1 MFGLL
6 HCRKSTYSTVQFHI
20 LEHSGVAPQI
30 SLVETISPNI
40 NRKALQKEAE
50 SWRNDPRKH
59 VQQVDWMLHLNDST
73 RRRLEAKAPLRMKQQ
88 SWVSA
93 SSALIRPNSF
103 SLVIDETLPKTP
115 STVGVA
121 TRIGSLQ
128 AGGHNLTK
136 KKNRLGCL
144 QDGQRATQRPSSAP
158 PMATGCFVRSDEQA
172 MALVLHDMGTQQPP
186 TQQALYN
193 FPRRQTLSVPQTPAS
208 DSRCIREGLTS
219 RQLQARQNRQRE
231 SNGKDVVGHKESKG
245 RDVVGKTMKHTVS
258 IINVSPFANASVS
271 HSAHEPSTSLQQTIQ
286 KPDIY
291 GNAHE
296 MAHISSCFNE
306 RDSAAR
312 AQTHGRVRPVANVLL
327 MCC

>member
-1 MFGLL
+1 M
-6 HCRKSTYSTVQFHI
+6 QFHI
-20 LEHSGVAPQI
+20 LAHSGVAPQI
-30 SLVETISPNI
+30 SLVETTSPNM
-40 NRKALQKEAE
+40 NQPSYSGSLRNALQNETE
-50 SWRNDPRKH
+50 NWRNDSRKL
-59 VQQVDWMLHLNDST
+59 VQQVDCMFHLNSTSST
-73 RRRLEAKAPLRMKQQ
+73 RRRLEPKSPARMQQ
-88 SWVSA
+88 LSWVSA
-93 SSALIRPNSF
+93 SSACRPNSF
-103 SLVIDETLPKTP
+103 SLVIVDDKTLPEG
-115 STVGVA
+115 VGVA
-121 TRIGSLQ
+121 TRVGSQQ

-172 MALVLHDMGTQQPP
+172 MASVLHDLGAQQPP
-186 TQQALYN
+186 TQKALYN
-193 FPRRQTLSVPQTPAS
+193 FPRRQTLSVPQTPES
-208 DSRCIREGLTS
+208 HSRCIREGLTS

-231 SNGKDVVGHKESKG
+231 SNGKDVVGYTESKG
-245 RDVVGKTMKHTVS
+245 RDVVGITMKHTA

-306 RDSAAR
+306 CDSAAR